1 MGDRLPDR
9 CMHSP
14 SCASCLMPDEFV
26 GLWWNSFCIPMG
38 YVSYSFRFFLWKCHI
53 AIENNSTIDNRVLQI
68 GIHSELGVSFVNHFA
83 LGLRIYQDGA
93 PPPKKQTKRGVV
105 VVTLVLLLVHNPTA
119 NGFYPTSTFYWC
131 TSTSTCLL
139 LGDSTREKGNVANRE
154 KQRVFGVSVD
164 IYFSSLLFSIFEGG
178 RINHFHTSCRTRL
191 DHSLHIYIT
200 IVLSYID
207 QSTRLE
213 ILDSG
218 VYRKGVCIV
227 VCCGGSDT
235 TATRTTITSV
245 RRFQQQVTWSVL
257 LFVQE
262 FSYTIQSFYHQ

>member
-93 PPPKKQTKRGVV
+93 LPPPKKQPKRGVV

-139 LGDSTREKGNVANRE
+139 LGDSTRERKVTLPTERN
-154 KQRVFGVSVD
+154 RVFGVSVD
-164 IYFSSLLFSIFEGG
+164 IYFSSLLVSTRIFKGG

-191 DHSLHIYIT
+191 DHSLHIYI
-200 IVLSYID
+200 
-207 QSTRLE
+207 
-213 ILDSG
+213 
-218 VYRKGVCIV
+218 
-227 VCCGGSDT
+227 
-235 TATRTTITSV
+235 
-245 RRFQQQVTWSVL
+245 
-257 LFVQE
+257 
-262 FSYTIQSFYHQ
+262 